1 MPSFL
6 VFSLWAPL
14 ASMGDVA
21 VGERRYGLD
30 RPGKSAVIGL
40 VAAALGIDRAEE
52 ASQQAL
58 MAGYGFA
65 VQADAPGTLLTD
77 FHTAQVPPARK
88 GKRWAT
94 RRAELAEPNL
104 ETILSWRE
112 YRCDA
117 RFSVAL
123 WARPAAPHPL
133 EDLARSLARPH
144 FTLYIGRKACPL
156 GLPPGPKILEADG
169 LAAVFRAF
177 AKALPEVEAL
187 KSPLFTGH
195 GTIHADVEAVERGW
209 LDADFRGNRRDEVV
223 SRKRWQFGLR
233 AEAVAVAKA
242 KTKTTAKTTTEEG
255 V

>member
-21 VGERRYGLD
+21 VGERRYGVD

-40 VAAALGIDRAEE
+40 IAAALGIERAEE
-52 ASQQAL
+52 ASHQAL

-65 VQADAPGTLLTD
+65 VQVDAPGTLLSD

-94 RRAELAEPNL
+94 RRDELAEPDL

-144 FTLYIGRKACPL
+144 FTLYVGRKACPL

-169 LAAVFRAF
+169 LAAVFSTF
-177 AKALPEVEAL
+177 AAALPEIA
-187 KSPLFTGH
+187 KPLFAGC
-195 GTIHADVEAVERGW
+195 GTIHADAEAAEQGW

-233 AEAVAVAKA
+233 AEAIAVARTA
-242 KTKTTAKTTTEEG
+242 ARTAARTTARTTED
-255 V
+255 VR